1 MTAVLPPPTAPETL
15 AQIIEAYHLDW
26 PAPATI
32 RIAPAALDDSTLAA
46 VMRRLFD
53 PRDREQL
60 TVSAFASSL

>member
-1 MTAVLPPPTAPETL
+1 MGDES
-15 AQIIEAYHLDW
+15 
-26 PAPATI
+26 APAL
-32 RIAPAALDDSTLAA
+32 LDLADRPLAELLDQAEPDTTLAA

>member
-1 MTAVLPPPTAPETL
+1 MTTAAPDLLDLAHLPL
-15 AQIIEAYHLDW
+15 AELLDQAE
-26 PAPATI
+26 P
-32 RIAPAALDDSTLAA
+32 DSTLAA